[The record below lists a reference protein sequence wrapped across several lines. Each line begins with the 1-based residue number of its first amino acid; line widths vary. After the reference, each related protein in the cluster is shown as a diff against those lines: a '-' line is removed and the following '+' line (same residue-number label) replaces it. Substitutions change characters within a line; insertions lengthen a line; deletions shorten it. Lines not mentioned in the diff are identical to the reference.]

1 MATSGVTAFS
11 NTAREY
17 ITQALREARI
27 ISSNGTPKAS
37 EMTDMIFRLNAV
49 LKSWQANGVNLWRE
63 TNGTVTIP
71 GAQASGTL
79 PVGVRDVT
87 SARLVL
93 SATNERPLAQITR
106 EEFNEIPNKAA
117 VGSPSCYYVSR
128 QRDAAEIYVWPVSST
143 DMELSVDYDRVVETV
158 TNETQTIDLPEEWA
172 DLLVATLAVR
182 ACQMFGATL
191 DAELAARYQRLEL
204 AMFDSDRP
212 KSYFVSAY

>member
-11 NTAREY
+11 NTARDY
-17 ITQALREARI
+17 ITQAMKEARI
-27 ISSNGTPKAS
+27 LSSNGSPKAS
-37 EMTDMIFRLNAV
+37 ELVDMIFRLNLV

-63 TNGTVTIP
+63 TNGTLTIP

-93 SATNERPLAQITR
+93 STYERPLAQITR
-106 EEFNEIPNKAA
+106 EEYNEIPNKDS

-128 QRDAAEIYVWPVSST
+128 QRDAAEIYVWPVSAT
-143 DMELSVDYDRVVETV
+143 DMELKVDYDRIAETV
-158 TNETQTIDLPEEWA
+158 TDGTETVDLPEEWA
-172 DLLVATLAVR
+172 DLLIATLAVR
-182 ACQMFGATL
+182 ACQMFGAPL
-191 DAELAARYQRLEL
+191 DAELAARYQGLER

-212 KSYFVSAY
+212 RSYFVGAY